1 MNKYNAMEIPF
12 FLTFPFC
19 LRPSVPTYLIVA
31 STTINQCK
39 NFQIS
44 INNSSRK
51 IDR

>member
-39 NFQIS
+39 NFSNIY
-44 INNSSRK
+44 SSRK
-51 IDR
+51 VGSF